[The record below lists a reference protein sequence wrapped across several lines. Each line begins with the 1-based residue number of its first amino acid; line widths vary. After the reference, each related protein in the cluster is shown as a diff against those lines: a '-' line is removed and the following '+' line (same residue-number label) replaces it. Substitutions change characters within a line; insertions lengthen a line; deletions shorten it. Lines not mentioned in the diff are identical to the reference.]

1 MKGHISPRLNL
12 GNSHVPFMDWSAK
25 VGLNIRRLREERG
38 LTQEQLAGEA
48 DIAMRHL
55 GRIERG
61 EANPTV
67 EMVAKLAGV
76 LGVPPGELFG
86 ES

>member
-1 MKGHISPRLNL
+1 
-12 GNSHVPFMDWSAK
+12 MDWSSI
-25 VGLNIRRLREERG
+25 VGANIRRLREAQG

-61 EANPTV
+61 EGNPTID
-67 EMVAKLAGV
+67 MLAKLAGV
-76 LGVPPGELFG
+76 LGVTPGKLFG
-86 ES
+86 EA

>member
-1 MKGHISPRLNL
+1 
-12 GNSHVPFMDWSAK
+12 MDWGK
-25 VGLNIRRLREERG
+25 IVGENIRRLREAKG

-61 EANPTV
+61 EGNPTV
-67 EMVAKLAGV
+67 EMLGKLADV
-76 LGVPPGELFG
+76 LGVKPGEMFG
-86 ES
+86 E

>member
-1 MKGHISPRLNL
+1 
-12 GNSHVPFMDWSAK
+12 MDWSSI
-25 VGLNIRRLREERG
+25 VGANIRRLREERG

-61 EANPTV
+61 EGNPTV
-67 EMVAKLAGV
+67 QMLGKLAAI
-76 LGVPPGELFG
+76 LGVKPERLFG
-86 ES
+86 EP

>member
-1 MKGHISPRLNL
+1 MN
-12 GNSHVPFMDWSAK
+12 WSK
-25 VGLNIRRLREERG
+25 PVGVNIRRLREAQG

-61 EANPTV
+61 EGNPTV
-67 EMVAKLAGV
+67 EVLGKLAAV
-76 LGVPPGELFG
+76 LGVKPGMFFE
-86 ES
+86 E

>member
-1 MKGHISPRLNL
+1 
-12 GNSHVPFMDWSAK
+12 MDWTAK
-25 VGLNIRRLREERG
+25 VGLNIRRLRAERL

-61 EANPTV
+61 EASPTV
-67 EMVAKLAGV
+67 DMVAKLARA
-76 LGVPPGELFG
+76 LGVSPRDLFG
-86 ES
+86 ESETRSPEPPENAP

>member
-1 MKGHISPRLNL
+1 
-12 GNSHVPFMDWSAK
+12 MDWGK
-25 VGLNIRRLREERG
+25 IVGANIRRLREAKG

-61 EANPTV
+61 EGNPTV
-67 EMVAKLAGV
+67 EMLGKLADV
-76 LGVPPGELFG
+76 LGVGPGEMFA
-86 ES
+86 E

>member
-1 MKGHISPRLNL
+1 MQWATI
-12 GNSHVPFMDWSAK
+12 
-25 VGLNIRRLREERG
+25 VGANIRRIRTGAG

-61 EANPTV
+61 EGNPTT
-67 EMVAKLAGV
+67 ELLGKLAAILRV
-76 LGVPPGELFG
+76 HPRDFFEDA
-86 ES
+86 E

>member
-1 MKGHISPRLNL
+1 
-12 GNSHVPFMDWSAK
+12 MDWGK
-25 VGLNIRRLREERG
+25 IVGANIRRLREAKG

-61 EANPTV
+61 EDNPAV
-67 EMVAKLAGV
+67 EMLGKLAEV
-76 LGVPPGELFG
+76 LGVGPDEMFV
-86 ES
+86 E

>member
-1 MKGHISPRLNL
+1 MQWASI
-12 GNSHVPFMDWSAK
+12 
-25 VGLNIRRLREERG
+25 VGRNIRRLRTSAG

-61 EANPTV
+61 EGNPTT
-67 EMVAKLAGV
+67 ELLGKLAAILKV
-76 LGVPPGELFG
+76 HPKDFFDENA
-86 ES
+86 E